1 MRRKLKVIFI
11 TLMVLIL
18 VPGMVSAA
26 KNELT
31 ISNLVILEEKSITD
45 ISCGNVTIVLGSADI
60 ETDVNGSVIVVFG
73 KANIKGNVSGDV
85 VSALG
90 EINFDGNSTIEG
102 NLVSVGK
109 LEKDNGVSV
118 TGTKV
123 TINFDFISMFESNG
137 INGIFINTL
146 IFCAIFTL
154 VVGLLLI
161 TIFTSRFRAMS
172 YSMGKA
178 ISRRFILGALVVVS
192 LTIVLAF
199 LIFSL
204 IAPAVYV
211 TFIMIMDIVGSIYLG
226 TLIFRNNYER
236 SGIYLQFFVG
246 HILIY
251 IIKIVPLIFIPSGSY
266 TILMIYGICFLIAE
280 FCLASFSIGTVIDTG
295 FGKKTS
301 FSGSKK

>member
-1 MRRKLKVIFI
+1 MSKKLRVILI
-11 TLMVLIL
+11 ALMVLL
-18 VPGMVSAA
+18 MVPGVVSAA
-26 KNELT
+26 KNDLT
-31 ISNLVILEEKSITD
+31 ISNLIILEDKSITD
-45 ISCGNVTIVLGSADI
+45 TSCGNVTIVLGSADI
-60 ETDVNGSVIVVFG
+60 KTNVLGSVIVVFG
-73 KANIKGNVSGDV
+73 KANISGNVSGDV
-85 VSALG
+85 VSAFG
-90 EINFDGNSTIEG
+90 EVYIDGNSSIEG

-109 LEKDNGVSV
+109 LEKDSRV
-118 TGTKV
+118 TVAGTKV
-123 TINFDFISMFESNG
+123 TINFDFISMFKSNG
-137 INGIFINTL
+137 IIINTL

-154 VVGLLLI
+154 VAGLILI

-172 YSMGKA
+172 YSMGTA
-178 ISRRFILGALVVVS
+178 MSRRLILGALIVVS

-204 IAPAVYV
+204 IAPAVYI
-211 TFIMIMDIVGSIYLG
+211 TFIMLADIVGSIYLG

-266 TILMIYGICFLIAE
+266 TTLMIYGICFLIVE

-295 FGKKTS
+295 FGKKTP
-301 FSGSKK
+301 FLGSKKKE